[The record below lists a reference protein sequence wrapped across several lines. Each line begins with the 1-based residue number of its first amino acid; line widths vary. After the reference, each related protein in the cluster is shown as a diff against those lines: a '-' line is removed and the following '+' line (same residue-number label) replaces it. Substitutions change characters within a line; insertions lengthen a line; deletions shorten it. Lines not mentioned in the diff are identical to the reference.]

1 MSEGGDESTAAPVV
15 AATPAAPAV
24 MDVQTALKA
33 ALRSAH
39 FADGLAKGLHEAAK
53 ALDNRYALK
62 YQLSS
67 KWCGLCKYDQE
78 GKARKVVGCSCAVVR
93 DFGNDEQAKAVLTHY
108 FATKKSSEL
117 SVPVHLAGCHVAI
130 ASVASTDALD
140 DSELLSPQTML
151 LPRTVKDPPPEQIHL
166 VGLNIT
172 NYPKWLQFIL
182 LCLAIFI
189 FYVGYGY
196 MQELMFQLPGMK
208 PFGWYLTLLQFI
220 IYSTCGYLEGA
231 MYHDTERKLPMRI
244 YVILAFFTVA
254 TMGLSNASIGY
265 LNYPTQVIFKCCKLI
280 PVLIGGMI
288 IQGKRYGL
296 LDVTAAVMMSVGLI
310 MFTLADSAVSPMFD
324 PRGYVMICGALL
336 ADAVIGNLQE
346 KNMKKYGGSSNEM
359 VLYSYSIGAAYIF
372 VLTLLSGEFFEAFAF
387 FAEHPWKTYGYGL
400 VFGFLGYL
408 GVNVVLTLVK
418 VAGALMAV
426 TVTTFRKAL
435 TITLSFIMFAKPF
448 TLDYLWAGTVIMVAI
463 YLNLYSKNKK
473 KWDPY
478 IIAAWRKLTG
488 KKKSEILMM

>member
-1 MSEGGDESTAAPVV
+1 
-15 AATPAAPAV
+15 
-24 MDVQTALKA
+24 
-33 ALRSAH
+33 
-39 FADGLAKGLHEAAK
+39 
-53 ALDNRYALK
+53 
-62 YQLSS
+62 
-67 KWCGLCKYDQE
+67 
-78 GKARKVVGCSCAVVR
+78 
-93 DFGNDEQAKAVLTHY
+93 
-108 FATKKSSEL
+108 
-117 SVPVHLAGCHVAI
+117 SVPVHLSGCHVV
-130 ASVASTDALD
+130 SVTSADEDVRLD
-140 DSELLSPQTML
+140 DVSVEDGRKML

-166 VGLNIT
+166 VGFNIT
-172 NYPKWLQFIL
+172 HLPKWLQFIL

-196 MQELMFQLPGMK
+196 MQELMFLLPGMR
-208 PFGWYLTLLQFI
+208 PFGWYLTLLQFV

-244 YVILAFFTVA
+244 YAVLAFFTVA

-296 LDVTAAVMMSVGLI
+296 LDISAAIMMSIGLI

-372 VLTLLSGEFFEAFAF
+372 VLTLISGEFFEAFAF
-387 FAEHPWKTYGYGL
+387 FLEHPWKTYGYGL

-435 TITLSFIMFAKPF
+435 TITLSFIMFSKPF
-448 TLDYLWAGTVIMVAI
+448 TLDYLWAGMVIMLAI

-473 KWDPY
+473 KWDTY
-478 IIAAWRKLTG
+478 IVAVWRREMDRMRAFLCVSNAKEDSSFDQIIRT
-488 KKKSEILMM
+488 KEV